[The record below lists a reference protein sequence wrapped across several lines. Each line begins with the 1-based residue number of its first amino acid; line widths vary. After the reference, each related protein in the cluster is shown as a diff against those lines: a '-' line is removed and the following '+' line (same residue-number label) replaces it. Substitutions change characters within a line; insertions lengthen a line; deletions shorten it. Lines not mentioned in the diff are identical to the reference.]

1 MKVSKL
7 KLRRILRR
15 TINEAMD
22 PATKRNLDNLEADI
36 NNMEQEAM
44 NDHPY
49 VEQAEV
55 EDALLECF
63 LDWVVRSPSDGRQ
76 GGDLFDDFVDA
87 VARKI
92 GMPVPDLE
100 DALQNMIYR

>member
-1 MKVSKL
+1 MNRR

-15 TINEAMD
+15 TIREAMD
-22 PATKRNLDNLEADI
+22 PATKRNLDKLDADL
-36 NNMEQEAM
+36 NDMEQEAL

-49 VEQAEV
+49 IEQAEV

-63 LDWVVRSPSDGRQ
+63 LDWVIRSPTDGRQ
-76 GGDLFDDFVDA
+76 GGDLFDDFVEA

-92 GMPVPDLE
+92 GMPVPDLK
-100 DALQNMIYR
+100 DALQNMMYR

>member
-1 MKVSKL
+1 MNRR

-15 TINEAMD
+15 TIREAMD
-22 PATKRNLDNLEADI
+22 PATKRNLDKLDADL
-36 NNMEQEAM
+36 NDMEQEAL
-44 NDHPY
+44 NGHPY
-49 VEQAEV
+49 IEQAEV

-63 LDWVVRSPSDGRQ
+63 LDWVIRSPTDGRQ
-76 GGDLFDDFVDA
+76 GGDLFDDFVEA

-100 DALQNMIYR
+100 DALQNMMYR